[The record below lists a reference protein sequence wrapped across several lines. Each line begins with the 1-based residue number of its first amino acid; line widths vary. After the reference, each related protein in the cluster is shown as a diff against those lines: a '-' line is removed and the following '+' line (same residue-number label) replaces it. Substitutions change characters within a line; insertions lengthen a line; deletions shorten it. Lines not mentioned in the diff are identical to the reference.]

1 MTIYIK
7 KSTDGGSPPV
17 ITQTAGSIIALLDF
31 LLVTTTGWTKE
42 FSGTNLACYRAPV
55 GTNRFRLYV
64 DDTST
69 TTARLIGYEEMTSIS
84 AGTGLFPTTA
94 QLSGGLS
101 IAKTASAA
109 WKFFSNGKIFHLA
122 TQPVTIWYV
131 HTFGDFLS
139 DKAADAFG
147 SIHIG
152 QHSTGVSISNFGAL
166 VLLPATV
173 ITGHYVARPYTQIGS
188 ALPVGKFTDAV
199 RSNGATIMG
208 NGGSAYPNPV
218 GGTLQLAPVWISEAS
233 AANGTRGLL
242 PGVWNPLHVYPLAD
256 GDTFSGT
263 GALAGRTFEAVCVQ
277 TVGTHQCFMETSDTW
292 GGI

>member
-17 ITQTAGSIIALLDF
+17 ITQAAGSIIALLDF

-94 QLSGGLS
+94 QLSGGLYL
-101 IAKTASAA
+101 AKTAAAA
-109 WKFFSNGKIFHLA
+109 WKFFSNGRIFHLA
-122 TQPVTIWYV
+122 SKPSTAWNV
-131 HTFGDFLS
+131 HSFGDFLS
-139 DKAADAFG
+139 DKAADAFNT
-147 SIHIG
+147 IHIG
-152 QHSTGVSISNFGAL
+152 QHSTGVTNSNFAIL
-166 VLLPATV
+166 TAAMVTV
-173 ITGHYVARPYTQIGS
+173 TNGHYIARPHDQTGS
-188 ALPVGKFTDAV
+188 SLAVGKFSDTV
-199 RSNGATIMG
+199 RSNGATVMS
-208 NGGSAYPNPV
+208 NGGSTYPNPI
-218 GGTLQLAPVWISEAS
+218 GGALQMAPVWISDAI
-233 AANGTRGLL
+233 AANGARGLL
-242 PGVWNPLHVYPLAD
+242 PGVWNPLHPYPLAD

-263 GALAGRTFEAVCVQ
+263 GNLTGRTFEAVCVQ
-277 TVGTHQCFMETSDTW
+277 GAGSHQCFIETSDTW